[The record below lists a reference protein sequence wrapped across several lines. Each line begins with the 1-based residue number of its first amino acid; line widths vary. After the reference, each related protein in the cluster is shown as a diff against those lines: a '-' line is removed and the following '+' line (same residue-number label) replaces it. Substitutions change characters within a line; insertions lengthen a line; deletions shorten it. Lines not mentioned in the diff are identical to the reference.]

1 MDRFDHTTS
10 NAPAG
15 VSSGCVADPLEVVPV
30 EAFKNWTPED
40 IAEEFKRQAAEGP
53 LCGYVCSAALETI
66 KQIRDLN
73 PDPVPGAPM
82 SRLALD
88 ESMEP
93 GVIRYDHGERQRAL
107 GLQIVHYFAAEVTP

>member
-1 MDRFDHTTS
+1 MNRFDHTTS
-10 NAPAG
+10 NAPVG
-15 VSSGCVADPLEVVPV
+15 VSSGCVADPLAVVPV

-53 LCGYVCSAALETI
+53 LCGYVCSATLETI

-73 PDPVPGAPM
+73 PDPAEGAPM
-82 SRLALD
+82 SRIALD

-107 GLQIVHYFAAEVTP
+107 DLQVVHYFKPEVTK

>member
-1 MDRFDHTTS
+1 MNRFDHTTS

-15 VSSGCVADPLEVVPV
+15 TSSGCVADPLAVVPV

-40 IAEEFKRQAAEGP
+40 IQAEFKLQAAEGP
-53 LCGYVCSAALETI
+53 LCGYVCSATLEMV
-66 KQIRDLN
+66 KQMYDLN
-73 PDPVPGAPM
+73 PDPVEGAPM

-93 GVIRYDHGERQRAL
+93 GVIRYDHGERQQAL